1 MLFLPSMLLLGGL
14 VQVNLHWYLNSA
26 SAESLKLRMLL
37 LIGIGTELAADI
49 KRQGELD
56 DVKIEMSQMDTS
68 NIQSQTNG
76 QTRGYQNDP
85 FWTNQDEQR
94 RQNQT
99 LIDQ

>member
-1 MLFLPSMLLLGGL
+1 
-14 VQVNLHWYLNSA
+14 
-26 SAESLKLRMLL
+26 
-37 LIGIGTELAADI
+37 
-49 KRQGELD
+49 LD
-56 DVKIEMSQMDTS
+56 EENGNVKIEMSQMDTS
-68 NIQSQTNG
+68 TPSIQQHRNPNIQSQTNG